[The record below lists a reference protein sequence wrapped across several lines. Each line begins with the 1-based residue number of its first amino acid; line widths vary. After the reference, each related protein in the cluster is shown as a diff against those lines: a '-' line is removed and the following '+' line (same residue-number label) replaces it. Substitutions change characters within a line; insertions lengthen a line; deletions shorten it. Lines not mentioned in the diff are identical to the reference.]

1 MSKHLKI
8 KNPPAPSSDDDDDSL
23 NQDLPTPG
31 AADPVTATAV
41 ASAKAPGKDVG
52 AEPSSPLARD
62 YGWRRVAEQINSL
75 CTVLLNLVTLV
86 ASSVAPGRPQDTL
99 PSRDEQGFLWRS
111 RKGRVR
117 KFMHRCHGANESPL
131 AYRRTLLALAM
142 AAYPDS
148 TPDILDPLILARMLE
163 LSREMGIS
171 LPVWSHEPLTSRSTR
186 GSKDCYG
193 QDPGLERAMR
203 SSVVTRHVMGC
214 GRPRLAPLSLLL
226 PTTPLRLGLSPPR
239 RTLNLPLF
247 RLLLR
252 WNRRGLMLL
261 LGMDRRRVHVPDLG
275 VWERESVGKLCAE
288 VTTTNT
294 RNESGAVS
302 V

>member
-8 KNPPAPSSDDDDDSL
+8 KNSPAPSSDDDDDSL

-111 RKGRVR
+111 RKGRVAEPR
-117 KFMHRCHGANESPL
+117 GARLTEAASPKDNGAGRSHRLPNIKEFVAGGDWGAFTCRFKSAFRSVRWTEEEALDALP
-131 AYRRTLLALAM
+131 TLLDDVSLAVFRSIPSEKKKTLKDAFAEM
-142 AAYPDS
+142 A
-148 TPDILDPLILARMLE
+148 
-163 LSREMGIS
+163 
-171 LPVWSHEPLTSRSTR
+171 
-186 GSKDCYG
+186 
-193 QDPGLERAMR
+193 
-203 SSVVTRHVMGC
+203 
-214 GRPRLAPLSLLL
+214 
-226 PTTPLRLGLSPPR
+226 
-239 RTLNLPLF
+239 
-247 RLLLR
+247 
-252 WNRRGLMLL
+252 
-261 LGMDRRRVHVPDLG
+261 
-275 VWERESVGKLCAE
+275 
-288 VTTTNT
+288 
-294 RNESGAVS
+294 
-302 V
+302 